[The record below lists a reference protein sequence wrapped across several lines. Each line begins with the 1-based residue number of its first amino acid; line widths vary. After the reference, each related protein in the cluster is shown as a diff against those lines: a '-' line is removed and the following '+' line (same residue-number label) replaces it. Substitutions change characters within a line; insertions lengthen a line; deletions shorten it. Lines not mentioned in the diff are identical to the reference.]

1 MKPKPASSQ
10 ERDILI
16 NAVITLALVTA
27 VGLASNTII
36 LLLGWIITLPAF
48 AAGLANLNDQL
59 LWFTVAAVSQVFCC
73 IFCAYLLTFV
83 GSGAAQFRIGRSL
96 SRKFSSPVMLA
107 TVGIGC
113 GIHALLCLFTA
124 GLSTS
129 YLFFAGPVLYI
140 SRFIAH
146 AEREFFAYDTDS
158 YRFSIVI
165 AAIVIYILFCAAA
178 CCVGYIIGYRRRIA
192 SQEEKEAEEHR
203 GTSAEKT
210 WSEKDAGQVSRAD
223 EFGHEKPHIAH
234 KHLPRSM
241 ESAYRRLNRTRIV
254 KTVFLILGWFA
265 LVALLAYLWLSSREN
280 MQITVDAAPFVAL
293 LIVPFY
299 PFKLHQRFLGRTFYG
314 QVVRMDAHE
323 EARPGRIRGETTIKR
338 TQILKIRPDLGI
350 TEEFRYPANTHFDL
364 AEEDRVLK
372 LSAYP
377 HPIPTWAQDEH
388 GVWCPRCGHI
398 TDARG
403 AKRCSW
409 CRETLA
415 KWK

>member
-146 AEREFFAYDTDS
+146 AEREFFA
-158 YRFSIVI
+158 
-165 AAIVIYILFCAAA
+165 
-178 CCVGYIIGYRRRIA
+178 
-192 SQEEKEAEEHR
+192 
-203 GTSAEKT
+203 
-210 WSEKDAGQVSRAD
+210 
-223 EFGHEKPHIAH
+223 
-234 KHLPRSM
+234 
-241 ESAYRRLNRTRIV
+241 
-254 KTVFLILGWFA
+254 
-265 LVALLAYLWLSSREN
+265 
-280 MQITVDAAPFVAL
+280 
-293 LIVPFY
+293 
-299 PFKLHQRFLGRTFYG
+299 
-314 QVVRMDAHE
+314 
-323 EARPGRIRGETTIKR
+323 
-338 TQILKIRPDLGI
+338 
-350 TEEFRYPANTHFDL
+350 
-364 AEEDRVLK
+364 
-372 LSAYP
+372 
-377 HPIPTWAQDEH
+377 
-388 GVWCPRCGHI
+388 
-398 TDARG
+398 
-403 AKRCSW
+403 
-409 CRETLA
+409 
-415 KWK
+415 